1 MRKQVN
7 NWNVERIQENKI
19 INLLLFC
26 LIKKMKKKVNCNLKC
41 QVSDI
46 L

>member
-26 LIKKMKKKVNCNLKC
+26 LIKKMKKKSQLQFKM
-41 QVSDI
+41 SGK
-46 L
+46 